1 MQQITINT
9 IKDVQDFCQFLY
21 DEYDLA
27 FHPDDPFDQ
36 YINAQGLDLFTK
48 EEADYL
54 DSVMQK
60 CFDVCERADTNIY
73 DVMEPIQK
81 AEFRRRGI
89 MI

>member
-60 CFDVCERADTNIY
+60 CFDVCEQANTNVY
-73 DVMEPIQK
+73 DVMEPIQQK
-81 AEFRRRGI
+81 EFKKRKIFR
-89 MI
+89 